1 MGGYLMNSE
10 LRSKIITNLTDAG
23 CDIVLAERYADS
35 KSTKEKNDIL
45 KSHRQRLLD
54 DLHKCQKRIDCL
66 DYLIYS
72 ENKS

>member
-1 MGGYLMNSE
+1 MNCKT
-10 LRSKIITNLTDAG
+10 RSRVIANLTDAG
-23 CDIVLAERYADS
+23 CDMALAEHYADS
-35 KSTKEKNDIL
+35 QNAKEKNDIL
-45 KSHRQRLLD
+45 KCHRQKLLD

>member
-1 MGGYLMNSE
+1 M
-10 LRSKIITNLTDAG
+10 A
-23 CDIVLAERYADS
+23 LAEHYADS
-35 KSTKEKNDIL
+35 RNAKEKNDIL
-45 KSHRQRLLD
+45 KCHRQKLLD